1 MKNQAENQK
10 QLPSFT
16 KYIALAVIVLIAAV
30 VLITTMITTV
40 PTGHTGI
47 VVTFGKVDDV
57 TLTEGLHFKLPWQNV
72 VVMDNRTQKNAM
84 SVQAFSSDIQQVDVT
99 CSVNYNINSATAF
112 ELYRKVGE
120 NYYATIMENRIH
132 ENVKSVFSNYTAD
145 ALVSSRNELSA
156 KIYENLKTE
165 MEAHGINITTVSI
178 EDLDFTDKFTDAVES
193 KQVAEQ
199 AKLQA
204 QIEQEQK
211 TLEQRA
217 EAERA
222 QIIAEAEAEV
232 KKIQADAEAEALR
245 IKSEAEAEA
254 NALISASV
262 TEELLRYMIA
272 QGWDGK
278 LPLSV
283 GDSFSIFDIIEASKN
298 NSTSGDSG
306 EGSGEAATNP

>member
-1 MKNQAENQK
+1 MTGKAPQSK
-10 QLPSFT
+10 PLPAFA
-16 KYIALAVIVLIAAV
+16 KYIIVGIIVLIAAI
-30 VLITTMITTV
+30 VLATTMITTV

-47 VVTFGKVDDV
+47 VVTFGKVDDT
-57 TLTEGLHFKLPWQNV
+57 TLSEGLHFKLPWQDV
-72 VVMDNRTQKNAM
+72 VVMDNRTRKNSM

-132 ENVKSVFSNYTAD
+132 ENVKSVLSNYTAD
-145 ALVSSRNELSA
+145 ALISSRNELSA
-156 KIYENLKTE
+156 QIYEKLKTE

-211 TLEQRA
+211 TLEQKA

-222 QIIAEAEAEV
+222 QIIAEAEAAV
-232 KKIQADAEAEALR
+232 KKIQAEAEAEALR
-245 IKSEAEAEA
+245 IQSEAEAQA
-254 NALISASV
+254 NALLSESV
-262 TEELLRYMIA
+262 TEELIRYMIA
-272 QGWDGK
+272 EGWDGK

-298 NSTSGDSG
+298 ASSESTDASSSTDS
-306 EGSGEAATNP
+306 NP